1 MADGIHFCY
10 SKKSV
15 CISLDIM
22 RLKSIPKYENIFS
35 SMYASINQES
45 QITLNWFHLQ
55 AD

>member
-15 CISLDIM
+15 CISLDIT
-22 RLKSIPKYENIFS
+22 RLKYITKYENIFS
-35 SMYASINQES
+35 LMYASINQES